1 MKKER
6 LHINKGFSLIEVIL
20 STAVFGLF
28 VVAFMGVYL
37 YGEESTMLSGNRA
50 RAVMLAEEAVE
61 ATRNIRDPDFAN
73 LADGTYG
80 LTTTGNQYNL
90 EGPNDTDGFFTRS
103 VNVATVDAKRK
114 DITSTVTWQQN
125 AQRTGS
131 VSIVSRLTNWIATG
145 GGLGLGILI
154 YGDGT
159 TIPKY
164 RTYDSTTNIFSA
176 ETSAPTS
183 SAGRTYVI
191 RTSPVHSEAIAG
203 FVTATGVLNVMCFN
217 GTSWTNEWT
226 ATVGGTGTTRRFDIS
241 YETGSGDAIVLYST
255 NTTTTNELAY
265 QTKPGG
271 LGCGAGNWSGAM
283 TLNPIRTSGIIHWV
297 KMAWDRRTGSDLI
310 TTIWADGNSDLS
322 AMVWD
327 GDTWGNEPSNTTEAS
342 LERISTSQDTEDF
355 DVEYESLSGDVMVVW
370 SNSAGNS
377 STNGARYRTCT
388 GGLSNCTWSAIV
400 TNPPNWANDAT
411 NLDISANPDTN
422 EIVFASIG
430 NGGSDMQLGYWS
442 GSAWTNSNDV
452 DTSCTTPGTGAT
464 ATKMVSTGWLV
475 SGSTYRSI
483 VRYVDQGSNALDWY
497 TGNAGVFKKE
507 LDWVQT
513 PAPNGPKYLDI
524 QMNPLIKNQIM
535 SFVSD
540 SVFDLTAKKLEF
552 TAPSTFTWTDSDGA
566 VLEAS
571 LPQAT
576 NSPYSFAFSRNF
588 SDSGM

>member
-576 NSPYSFAFSRNF
+576 NSPYSFAFSRN
-588 SDSGM
+588 